1 VCVCVCVSIYI
12 HLYMYTYIY
21 MCVYIYIERERYVC
35 CVCVYVC
42 MYVAHIFTTN
52 NSTTCGC
59 HDTHTRARSIGVHG
73 VLQTAKR
80 LFKLLER
87 GQKGGL
93 LKKKVSA
100 LAHVLRRVTVKNSI
114 FLIKKEK
121 KKKTKSQCPST
132 FLSRSYPC
140 IHLLLS

>member
-1 VCVCVCVSIYI
+1 MCVCVYLSIYI
-12 HLYMYTYIY
+12 YICIHTYI
-21 MCVYIYIERERYVC
+21 CVCIYIERERYVC

-93 LKKKVSA
+93 
-100 LAHVLRRVTVKNSI
+100 
-114 FLIKKEK
+114 FK
-121 KKKTKSQCPST
+121 KKKSVP
-132 FLSRSYPC
+132 
-140 IHLLLS
+140 